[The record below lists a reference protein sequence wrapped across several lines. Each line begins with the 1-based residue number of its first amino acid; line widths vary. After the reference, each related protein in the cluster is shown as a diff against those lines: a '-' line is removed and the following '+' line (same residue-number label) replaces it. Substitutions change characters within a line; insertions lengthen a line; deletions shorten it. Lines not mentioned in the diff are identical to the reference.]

1 MLKYSNCLRIHT
13 CVYANMIDLKFSC
26 MFISL
31 HMSIVT
37 VHIFNSMQY
46 KMEIA
51 CERLSGTCFTWD
63 HLCHRVI
70 STKETLIASQTVTQ
84 QLLSIT
90 EKQPI

>member
-1 MLKYSNCLRIHT
+1 
-13 CVYANMIDLKFSC
+13 
-26 MFISL
+26 
-31 HMSIVT
+31 
-37 VHIFNSMQY
+37 
-46 KMEIA
+46 MEIA

-70 STKETLIASQTVTQ
+70 STNETLIASQTVTQ